1 MHQHCV
7 GVGYTYWRT
16 MKERHAGIPTSSVI
30 ISAAHRSRFLEGLT
44 TSDRATVLAAATL
57 RHMQAHSVAVRQ
69 GDPADFLFLIVK
81 GRARHFYITSEGKKI
96 ALFWLTEGQIFG
108 GSALLSA
115 PIEYLVGTEILNDS
129 CLLTWPRRT
138 IRAIASQMPRLLD
151 NGLSIATEYLT
162 WYLAAH
168 SSLVSHTAEQ
178 KLAHV
183 LITLSHGFGRKTSAG
198 TSLELTNEQLANAA
212 NVTPFTASRILRSW
226 QRNGAVVKTRG
237 KLLLR
242 SPAELFPA

>member
-1 MHQHCV
+1 
-7 GVGYTYWRT
+7 
-16 MKERHAGIPTSSVI
+16 MKEQQAGITASSVVI
-30 ISAAHRSRFLEGLT
+30 FAAGRSRFLEGLT
-44 TSDRATVLAAATL
+44 MSDRATVLAAATL
-57 RHMQAHSVAVRQ
+57 RHMRANSVAVRQ
-69 GDPADFLFLIVK
+69 GDPADYLFLIIK
-81 GRARHFYITSEGKKI
+81 GRARHFYITPEGKKI
-96 ALFWLTEGQIFG
+96 VLLWLTEGQIFG

-115 PIEYLVGTEILNDS
+115 PIEYLVGTEILGDS
-129 CLLTWPRRT
+129 SLLMWPRRT
-138 IRAIASQMPRLLD
+138 IRAIASQMPRVLD
-151 NGLSIATEYLT
+151 NALSVATDYLT

-183 LITLSHGFGRKTSAG
+183 LITLAHGFGSKTSAG

-212 NVTPFTASRILRSW
+212 NVTPFTASRILASW

-242 SPAELFPA
+242 SPAQIFPV

>member
-1 MHQHCV
+1 MREQQ
-7 GVGYTYWRT
+7 
-16 MKERHAGIPTSSVI
+16 AGTTASSII
-30 ISAAHRSRFLEGLT
+30 ISAADRSRFLEGLT
-44 TSDRATVLAAATL
+44 MSDRATVLAAATL
-57 RHMQAHSVAVRQ
+57 RHMRANSVAIRQ
-69 GDPADFLFLIVK
+69 GDPADYLFLLIK
-81 GRARHFYITSEGKKI
+81 GRARHFYITPEGKKI
-96 ALFWLTEGQIFG
+96 VLLWLTEGQIFG

-115 PIEYLVGTEILNDS
+115 PIEYLVGTELLSDC
-129 CLLTWPRRT
+129 CLLAWPRRT
-138 IRAIASQMPRLLD
+138 IRAIASQVPRLLD
-151 NGLSIATEYLT
+151 NALSVATDYLT

-183 LITLSHGFGRKTSAG
+183 LITLAHGFGRKTSAG

-212 NVTPFTASRILRSW
+212 NVTPFTASRILGSW

-242 SPAELFPA
+242 SPAQLFPV